1 MKYPLDDQTIN
12 ESVHHI
18 VQHMNAQRLTITLL
32 TGLLIEAM
40 QDADDNQIDNEWYQE
55 SEKFLKL
62 QQALKND
69 HANRIFDE
77 DNLRKARG
85 MLPKDRPKAPPAL
98 PESVAR
104 AVAPIPDRA
113 PLPGGLPTD
122 VFDAMADAAT
132 NKIEAE
138 FGEEV
143 SERELAAHFSE
154 PQKRRQRR
162 AEVIKSG
169 KKDGLSGMT
178 MEEIEAWEAKQNNS
192 NDIYKIKARV
202 ANIARGGGGSL
213 TEQGEMLCNTF
224 VHVLKALYDFA
235 ENAIEDKT
243 LRIRLIE
250 LIRKQ
255 EGMPGNLISAAG
267 AGVKQSK

>member
-1 MKYPLDDQTIN
+1 MKYPLDDQTLN
-12 ESVHHI
+12 ESINHVI
-18 VQHMNAQRLTITLL
+18 QHMNAQKLTITLL

-40 QDADDNQIDNEWYQE
+40 ADADDSQVDNDWYQE

-62 QQALKND
+62 QKALQND
-69 HANRIFDE
+69 HANRLFDE

-85 MLPKDRPKAPPAL
+85 MLPKDRPKAPPLMPAAL
-98 PESVAR
+98 AK
-104 AVAPIPDRA
+104 AVAPIPDA
-113 PLPGGLPTD
+113 PPIPDGLPTD

-132 NKIEAE
+132 NKIEAG
-138 FGEEV
+138 FGEEMG
-143 SERELAAHFSE
+143 ERELAAHFSE
-154 PQKRRQRR
+154 PMKRRQRR

-178 MEEIEAWEAKQNNS
+178 MEEIEQWEAKQNNS

-235 ENAIEDKT
+235 DNIEDKT